1 MSAVP
6 KWRSIRQQVLDDAR
20 WGTGEAHLE
29 PTEVPQWIAEA
40 GDEDVIATLSAALTE
55 VEGKD
60 NAKLCALLDLLCER
74 GEDLA
79 LSKVDD
85 LLEML
90 RTALTNHCIRQAQ
103 KMVDAELVS

>member
-20 WGTGEAHLE
+20 YGTGEAHLE
-29 PTEVPQWIAEA
+29 SHEVPQWIAEA
-40 GDEDVIATLSAALTE
+40 GDHDIVGNLCEALSE

-60 NAKLCALLDLLCER
+60 NAKLCALLDSLCEK
-74 GEDLA
+74 GEDLS

-90 RTALTNHCIRQAQ
+90 RAALTAYCVKQAQ
-103 KMVDAELVS
+103 KLVDEELS